1 MTDEAK
7 YVSAIS
13 EIGNKYG
20 KDERKKSGSILNES
34 PLDLNIVHP
43 ASKPNGQQF
52 G

>member
-7 YVSAIS
+7 YVSAMS

-20 KDERKKSGSILNES
+20 KDERQKSGLILNES
-34 PLDLNIVHP
+34 PLDLNVVHH
-43 ASKPNGQQF
+43 ASKPNRQQF